1 MYSRGIDRSN
11 AGRLACAVLSLASAL
26 SCAGAP
32 AAAPEP
38 LPWAADPPV
47 AAARSRVAALRDL
60 GRQLFFDASLSA
72 SRTMSCAS
80 CHDPA
85 NHFAPVNDRAVQLG
99 GPAGDQPG
107 TRAVPSLAYGAA
119 VPFFS
124 EHFYESDDDGDESR
138 DQGPTG
144 GRTWDGR
151 VNRAR
156 DQAAIPL
163 LAANEMANADPA
175 AVVARVAASAYADS
189 VRELFGAGVFADV
202 PRAFAAIGEA
212 LEAYQ
217 ERPAEFSPF
226 TSKYD
231 AFLRGQATLTDA
243 ERRGLATFNDPTR
256 GNCAQCH
263 PSLPNA
269 KGDLPLFTD
278 HGLVALG
285 VPRNRDL
292 PANAD
297 PAYYDLGACGP
308 LRHDLEG
315 RPEYCGLFRT
325 PTLRNVATRRVY
337 FHNGALRSLEDVV
350 AFYATRDTNPA
361 RWYGGDAGG
370 RPLAFDDLPPAYH
383 GNVNREPPFGRAPG
397 EAPALSP
404 AEVTDIVAF
413 LRTLTDG
420 YRPERE
426 ARRTAAPPAIVRRAR

>member
-1 MYSRGIDRSN
+1 MRR
-11 AGRLACAVLSLASAL
+11 AAAAAVALALTVAVAR
-26 SCAGAP
+26 

-38 LPWAADPPV
+38 LPWAADPPA
-47 AAARSRVAALRDL
+47 AAARARVAALREL
-60 GRQLFFDASLSA
+60 GRRLFFDVNLSA

-85 NHFAPVNDRAVQLG
+85 NHFAPANALAVQFG
-99 GPAGDQPG
+99 GPAGDRPG

-124 EHFYESDDDGDESR
+124 EHYYESDDEGDESR

-163 LAANEMANADPA
+163 LAANEMANADA
-175 AVVARVAASAYADS
+175 GAVVARVAAADYAGSLRD
-189 VRELFGAGVFADV
+189 LYGGTIFADV

-212 LEAYQ
+212 LEAF
-217 ERPAEFSPF
+217 EELPAVFSPF

-231 AFLRGQATLTDA
+231 AFLRGQATFTDA
-243 ERRGLATFNDPTR
+243 ERRGLAAFNDPGR

-263 PSLPNA
+263 PSKPNS

-285 VPRNRDL
+285 VPRNREL

-297 PAYYDLGACGP
+297 PHYHDLGACGP
-308 LRHDLEG
+308 LRRDLAS

-350 AFYATRDTNPA
+350 AFYATRDTSPG
-361 RWYGGDAGG
+361 RWYARDASG
-370 RPLAFDDLPPAYH
+370 RPVVFDDLPAAYR
-383 GNVNREPPFGRAPG
+383 GNVNREPPFGRTRG
-397 EAPALSP
+397 DAPALTP
-404 AEVTDIVAF
+404 AEVADVVAF

-420 YRPERE
+420 YQPGAAAEQ
-426 ARRTAAPPAIVRRAR
+426 TAAISAAAHRAR